1 MSRRVHTCI
10 GGLIFCVGAVLLSLS
25 FQGRVEANNGLLG
38 PQTPCHT
45 WCDTGCKTKTPPN
58 CDSGICKTV
67 NHPNDPQIVCT
78 GCQCQPKQSN
88 PMTKCWCY
96 R

>member
-1 MSRRVHTCI
+1 MSERFHAFI
-10 GGLIFCVGAVLLSLS
+10 GVLMFCVGVALGSLS
-25 FQGRVEANNGLLG
+25 FQQRAEADGILPG
-38 PQTPCHT
+38 PQTPCHV

-58 CDSGICKTV
+58 CDSGTCKTV
-67 NHPNDPQIVCT
+67 NRPNDPQIVCT

-88 PMTKCWCY
+88 KDTECWCY